1 MASKEKV
8 FFDSE
13 KGLYK
18 IIFTNNKGDEQTR
31 DSVSVIHPMNQTDAV
46 NVFLGL
52 AKEAVN
58 KRVAAVT
65 LLGMILQQELTS
77 LKDWQGA
84 CDRTKQ
90 LPNELKTAFQD
101 AETAFFKPM
110 LDEKHPQH
118 KSFVG
123 RLPKVNER
131 GEALEV
137 DGKPNRQAQFQYF
150 MTVTRKEPSY
160 ANAKN
165 TVLGYFGYVGSLP
178 YTDKGDIVPPEIM
191 RVLVNEVRDVKAP
204 DNSYKAR
211 LYALYREVVVE
222 SKNPPGE
229 DLPEIARTA
238 RELADHLKT
247 LADAEARRVTEK
259 DKVKPGDVVAQTK
272 DAMEKANGKQE
283 PETIGK
289 AKKAEETHE

>member
-13 KGLYK
+13 KGQYK
-18 IIFTNNKGDEQTR
+18 IIFTNGKGDEQTR
-31 DSVSVIHPMNQTDAV
+31 DTVSVIHPMNQTDAV

-58 KRVAAVT
+58 KRTAAVT
-65 LLGMILQQELTS
+65 LLAMILSQELKS
-77 LKDWQGA
+77 LEEWQGK

-110 LDEKHPQH
+110 MDDKHPQH
-118 KSFVG
+118 KGFVG
-123 RLPKVNER
+123 RLSKVNER
-131 GEALEV
+131 GEPLES

-150 MTVTRKEPSY
+150 MTVTRRDPSY

-178 YTDKGDIVPPEIM
+178 YTEKGDIVPPEIM
-191 RVLVNEVRDVKAP
+191 RVLVNEVRDIKAP

-211 LYALYREVVVE
+211 LYEMYREVVVE
-222 SKNPPGE
+222 SKNPPDA

-238 RELADHLKT
+238 RELAEHLKT
-247 LADAEARRVTEK
+247 LADAAARRATET
-259 DKVKPGDVVAQTK
+259 VKPGDVVAQTK
-272 DAMEKANGKQE
+272 EAMEKANAGIPANAPTAGKV
-283 PETIGK
+283 
-289 AKKAEETHE
+289 KKAEETH